1 MNWISIILFIMVVG
15 GISFYAY
22 LQSRKIKTNSS
33 DGYFMGGNSLTGF
46 TVASTIIMTNLSTEQ
61 IVGQNGQSY
70 AQGMEVMA
78 WEVTAAVAVVLL
90 AWVFLPKYLK
100 YGVNT
105 ISEFLELRYD
115 TFTKR
120 FVSILFIFTYV
131 VSFLP
136 VVLYSGSLVFNKMFK
151 VDEYLGVSSS
161 TAVII
166 ISSII
171 GIIGIIYL
179 FIGGLS
185 LSAFS
190 DSIYGMALIIGGL
203 AITILGLGQLGD
215 GNFLHGF
222 DKIVQDTPEKLNG
235 FGKVDSDVVPW
246 PTLFFGMFF
255 NNLFFWCA
263 NQMIVQK
270 ALAAKNLKESQ
281 KGAIYLS
288 LFKVFGPLFTVLPG
302 VVAFNYF
309 NGSLDKSDNAYP
321 ALVTSVLPEW
331 AFGLFGAVIFGAILS
346 SFVGSLNSTTTLL
359 TLDFYK
365 PIFGKNKSDKHIARV
380 GHIATVVIGVIVVA
394 LAPVISL
401 FPSGLYAVVQQFN
414 GVYSMPVLALI
425 LIAFF
430 SKRTSKLGAKVTL
443 FTHIILYAIISFVF
457 TEINYLYTFSVLFFV
472 DLIIILIFNK
482 VKLSSE
488 FDLST
493 HQPKV
498 DMTPW
503 KYRYVAGIIV
513 LALVVVSYIIFSPLV
528 LAK

>member
-1 MNWISIILFIMVVG
+1 
-15 GISFYAY
+15 
-22 LQSRKIKTNSS
+22 
-33 DGYFMGGNSLTGF
+33 
-46 TVASTIIMTNLSTEQ
+46 
-61 IVGQNGQSY
+61 
-70 AQGMEVMA
+70 MA

-179 FIGGLS
+179 FVGGLS

-215 GNFLHGF
+215 GNFQHGF
-222 DKIVQDTPEKLNG
+222 DKIVKDTPEKLNG
-235 FGKVDSDVVPW
+235 FVRWTRMLYLGQPYS
-246 PTLFFGMFF
+246 FGMFF

-270 ALAAKNLKESQ
+270 HSQLK
-281 KGAIYLS
+281 I
-288 LFKVFGPLFTVLPG
+288 
-302 VVAFNYF
+302 
-309 NGSLDKSDNAYP
+309 
-321 ALVTSVLPEW
+321 
-331 AFGLFGAVIFGAILS
+331 
-346 SFVGSLNSTTTLL
+346 
-359 TLDFYK
+359 
-365 PIFGKNKSDKHIARV
+365 
-380 GHIATVVIGVIVVA
+380 
-394 LAPVISL
+394 
-401 FPSGLYAVVQQFN
+401 
-414 GVYSMPVLALI
+414 
-425 LIAFF
+425 
-430 SKRTSKLGAKVTL
+430 
-443 FTHIILYAIISFVF
+443 
-457 TEINYLYTFSVLFFV
+457 
-472 DLIIILIFNK
+472 
-482 VKLSSE
+482 
-488 FDLST
+488 
-493 HQPKV
+493 
-498 DMTPW
+498 
-503 KYRYVAGIIV
+503 
-513 LALVVVSYIIFSPLV
+513 
-528 LAK
+528 

>member
-1 MNWISIILFIMVVG
+1 MNWISIILFILVVG
-15 GISFYAY
+15 GISLYAY
-22 LQSRKIKTNSS
+22 IQSRKVKTNSS

-70 AQGMEVMA
+70 SQGMEVMA
-78 WEVTAAVAVVLL
+78 WEATAAVAVVLL

-115 TFTKR
+115 TFTER

-179 FIGGLS
+179 FVGGLS

-203 AITILGLGQLGD
+203 AITILGLGHLGD
-215 GNFLHGF
+215 GNFLRGF
-222 DKIVQDTPEKLNG
+222 DKMVQDTPEKLNG
-235 FGKVDSDVVPW
+235 FGKIDSDIVPW

-281 KGAIYLS
+281 KGVIYLS

-309 NGSLDKSDNAYP
+309 NGNIKTSDNAYP

-380 GHIATVVIGVIVVA
+380 GHIATIIIGAIVVA

-425 LIAFF
+425 LVAFF
-430 SKRTSKLGAKVTL
+430 SKRTSKLGAKVAL
-443 FTHIILYAIISFVF
+443 FTHIILYVIISLVF
-457 TEINYLYTFSVLFFV
+457 TQINYLYTFSVLFFV
-472 DLIIILIFNK
+472 DLFIVLIFNK
-482 VKLSSE
+482 IKPSSE
-488 FDLST
+488 FDLKT
-493 HQPKV
+493 HQAKV

-503 KYRYVAGIIV
+503 KYRYVSGIIV
-513 LALVVVSYIIFSPLV
+513 LILVVISYIILSPLV

>member
-1 MNWISIILFIMVVG
+1 MNWISIVLFILVVG
-15 GISFYAY
+15 GISLYAY
-22 LQSRKIKTNSS
+22 LQSRKVKTDSS

-90 AWVFLPKYLK
+90 AWVFLPKYLQ
-100 YGVNT
+100 YGVST

-136 VVLYSGSLVFNKMFK
+136 VVLYSGSLVFNKMFN
-151 VDEYLGVSSS
+151 VDKYLGVSST

-166 ISSII
+166 ISSVI
-171 GIIGIIYL
+171 GIVGILYL
-179 FIGGLS
+179 FVGGLS

-190 DSIYGMALIIGGL
+190 DSIYGMALIVGGL
-203 AITILGLGQLGD
+203 AITILGLGHLGD
-215 GNFLHGF
+215 GSFLHGF
-222 DKIVQDTPEKLNG
+222 DKMVQNTPEKLNG
-235 FGKVDSDVVPW
+235 FGKIDSDIVPW

-302 VVAFNYF
+302 VVAYNYF
-309 NGSLDKSDNAYP
+309 NGSIKTSDNAYP
-321 ALVTSVLPEW
+321 ALVSSVLPDW

-380 GHIATVVIGVIVVA
+380 GHIATVVIGAIVVG

-414 GVYSMPVLALI
+414 GVYSMPVLVLI
-425 LIAFF
+425 LVAFF
-430 SKRTSKLGAKVTL
+430 SKQTSKLGAKVAL
-443 FTHIILYAIISFVF
+443 ATHIVLYAIISLVF
-457 TEINYLYTFSVLFFV
+457 TQINYLYTFSVLFFV
-472 DLIIILIFNK
+472 DLAIVLIFNK
-482 VKLSSE
+482 IKPSSE
-488 FDLST
+488 YDLKSR
-493 HQPKV
+493 KAVV
-498 DMTPW
+498 DTTP
-503 KYRYVAGIIV
+503 
-513 LALVVVSYIIFSPLV
+513 
-528 LAK
+528 